1 MANADLKVLKV
12 FTQDNKQIDYKVMC
26 VDGSIIK
33 VSRDQMVQAISL
45 GHKYVNATV
54 SSSGLVR
61 VSSDVPREDISINKK
76 SINHNMISHSF
87 DFGFDN
93 PFKLQVAKDSPDE
106 IPCKARHRVIQGYAE
121 DFLDEQDIEN
131 LGYSNSRHFL
141 EDFAK
146 SYYKNRKKPKG
157 CVVMHFSYDVDD
169 KPSLWNK
176 FYIIEFDCANISNE
190 LENRAL
196 GRYVIV
202 TTYNTFLKIVK
213 EDNISYE
220 AYKDY
225 FQDFPGMCCI
235 SEISYKEFNGLFR
248 SNNFGFPFKSVG
260 GSCFRR
266 NDLICIDKK
275 TYKDFYKICTELEK
289 LKVEIFRGS
298 PLKDDIIIANGDLKV
313 LCVYIQEG
321 KLDCYKV
328 ENSYGNVIRADYRQM
343 LQALSDGHRF
353 SNATVDKKRDIRVS
367 SDVPR
372 KAIYTDSQDKNPLI
386 YRNMHWHNILD
397 LMESKDSKK
406 ISHTF
411 NNLGFG
417 GGSFNLQVPIDCPDE
432 IPCKIRHRVIQ
443 GYLEDFLS
451 ERDLENLCYAN
462 STNYIRTVGEYYYK
476 NREEPT
482 GYIIFSLGSI
492 NEDESFW
499 GKFYIIEFDYVET
512 ENLFKLHALSR
523 YVLTT
528 LYNLFFKIIRD
539 EKVPYEC
546 YKDCLDNFLSLYD
559 DCKTTYRYLPCFGG
573 RYPFEFINADAY
585 HIKTAV
591 CPDKK
596 TYKDFYKIYTKL
608 EQLKK

>member
-1 MANADLKVLKV
+1 M
-12 FTQDNKQIDYKVMC
+12 
-26 VDGSIIK
+26 
-33 VSRDQMVQAISL
+33 
-45 GHKYVNATV
+45 
-54 SSSGLVR
+54 
-61 VSSDVPREDISINKK
+61 
-76 SINHNMISHSF
+76 
-87 DFGFDN
+87 
-93 PFKLQVAKDSPDE
+93 
-106 IPCKARHRVIQGYAE
+106 
-121 DFLDEQDIEN
+121 
-131 LGYSNSRHFL
+131 
-141 EDFAK
+141 
-146 SYYKNRKKPKG
+146 
-157 CVVMHFSYDVDD
+157 
-169 KPSLWNK
+169 
-176 FYIIEFDCANISNE
+176 
-190 LENRAL
+190 
-196 GRYVIV
+196 
-202 TTYNTFLKIVK
+202 
-213 EDNISYE
+213 
-220 AYKDY
+220 
-225 FQDFPGMCCI
+225 
-235 SEISYKEFNGLFR
+235 
-248 SNNFGFPFKSVG
+248 
-260 GSCFRR
+260 
-266 NDLICIDKK
+266 
-275 TYKDFYKICTELEK
+275 
-289 LKVEIFRGS
+289 
-298 PLKDDIIIANGDLKV
+298 ANGDLKV
-313 LCVYIQEG
+313 LCVYTQGG
-321 KLDCYKV
+321 KQIGYKV

-417 GGSFNLQVPIDCPDE
+417 GGSFNLQVPVDCPDE

-528 LYNLFFKIIRD
+528 LYNLFFKIIKD

-559 DCKTTYRYLPCFGG
+559 DC
-573 RYPFEFINADAY
+573 
-585 HIKTAV
+585 
-591 CPDKK
+591 
-596 TYKDFYKIYTKL
+596 
-608 EQLKK
+608 

>member
-1 MANADLKVLKV
+1 MANADLKVVKV
-12 FTQDNKQIDYKVMC
+12 FTQDNKQIGYKVMRA
-26 VDGSIIK
+26 DGSIID
-33 VSRDQMVQAISL
+33 VSREQMIQAISL
-45 GHKYVNATV
+45 GHKYANATV
-54 SSSGLVR
+54 SNSGVVR
-61 VSSDVPREDISINKK
+61 VDSSVPREDINANKK
-76 SINHNMISHSF
+76 STNHNMISHSF
-87 DFGFDN
+87 DFGFDA

-106 IPCKARHRVIQGYAE
+106 IPCKARHRVIQGYVE
-121 DFLDEQDIEN
+121 DFLDMSDIEN

-146 SYYKNRKKPKG
+146 FYYKNRKKPKG
-157 CVVMHFSYDVDD
+157 CVIMHFSYDVDD

-176 FYIIEFDCANISNE
+176 IYIIEFDCANISNE
-190 LENRAL
+190 LQNRAL

-213 EDNISYE
+213 EDNIPYE

-235 SEISYKEFNGLFR
+235 PEISYEEFNGLFHL
-248 SNNFGFPFKSVG
+248 NKFDFPFESVG
-260 GSCFRR
+260 GSRFRR

-298 PLKDDIIIANGDLKV
+298 PLKEDIIIANGDLKV
-313 LCVYIQEG
+313 LCVYIREG
-321 KLDCYKV
+321 KSDYYKV
-328 ENSYGNVIRADYRQM
+328 ENSYGNVIRADYKQM
-343 LQALSDGHRF
+343 LQALRDGHRF
-353 SNATVDKKRDIRVS
+353 SNATVNEIRDIRVS

-386 YRNMHWHNILD
+386 YRNMHWHNILN

-417 GGSFNLQVPIDCPDE
+417 GSSFNLQVPVDCPDE
-432 IPCKIRHRVIQ
+432 IRCKIRHRVIQ
-443 GYLEDFLS
+443 GYPEDFLS
-451 ERDLENLCYAN
+451 ERDLENLCY
-462 STNYIRTVGEYYYK
+462 TTDYIRTFGEYYYK

-482 GYIIFSLGSI
+482 GYIVFSLGSI
-492 NEDESFW
+492 NEDESSW

-528 LYNLFFKIIRD
+528 LYNLFFKIIKD

-546 YKDCLDNFLSLYD
+546 YKSCLDNFLSLYD
-559 DCKTTYRYLPCFGG
+559 DYKTTYRYIPCFGN
-573 RYPFEFINADAY
+573 RYPFEFINADAQ